1 MKDYGAENIIT
12 EEELVTPEFNSTFK
26 SLPKPKLA
34 INLVGGSSA
43 TNIAKRLDNHGTMV
57 TIGGMSKKPI
67 LVPTGALIFKDLT
80 FRGFWMTRWI
90 EQAST
95 EDRSAM
101 LSDIASL
108 IKDKKLKLWYESVPL
123 NSYAEAIARAQ
134 SSHKDTKLVFK
145 LN

>member
-1 MKDYGAENIIT
+1 
-12 EEELVTPEFNSTFK
+12 
-26 SLPKPKLA
+26 
-34 INLVGGSSA
+34 
-43 TNIAKRLDNHGTMV
+43 MV